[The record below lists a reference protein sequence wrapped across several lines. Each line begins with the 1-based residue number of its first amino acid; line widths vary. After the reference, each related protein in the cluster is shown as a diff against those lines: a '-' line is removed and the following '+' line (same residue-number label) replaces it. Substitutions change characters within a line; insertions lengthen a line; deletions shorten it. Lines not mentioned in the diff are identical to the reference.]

1 MKPVPPTMREKKR
14 YILARVVPHGIIP
27 DGKAV
32 YYLLQETLAG
42 LFGDVGAAEINM
54 SVVSSE
60 GSYIIVK
67 CRRGMEIKLETAL
80 SFVTGD
86 SGGAFALRPVFV
98 SGTIAALKRKIP
110 VSLPP
115 GKEGDVTVGGEEYG
129 YSFRSQE
136 KVDLHQ
142 KGIKHQKIL
151 YFTREDIE
159 EILCS
164 Q

>member
-1 MKPVPPTMREKKR
+1 MKPLPPTMREKKR
-14 YILARVVPHGIIP
+14 YILARVVPHGAVP
-27 DGKAV
+27 DGKTV
-32 YYLLQETLAG
+32 YYLLQEILAG
-42 LFGDVGAAEINM
+42 LFGDAGAAEINM
-54 SVVSSE
+54 SVVYSE
-60 GSYIIVK
+60 AGYIIVR
-67 CRRGMEIKLETAL
+67 CRRGQERKLETAL
-80 SFVTGD
+80 SFVTAE
-86 SGGAFALRPVFV
+86 SGAVSALRPVSV

-110 VSLPP
+110 VPPPP
-115 GKEGDVTVGGEEYG
+115 GNDCDITIGGEEFV

>member
-1 MKPVPPTMREKKR
+1 MREKKR
-14 YILARVVPHGIIP
+14 YILARVVPHGAAP

-42 LFGDVGAAEINM
+42 LFGDAGAAEINM
-54 SVVSSE
+54 SVVYSE
-60 GSYIIVK
+60 AGYIIVK
-67 CRRGMEIKLETAL
+67 CRRGMERKLKTAL
-80 SFVTGD
+80 SFLTGD
-86 SGGAFALRPVFV
+86 LGAVYALRPVSV
-98 SGTIAALKRKIP
+98 SGTIAALKRKVP
-110 VSLPP
+110 VPPPP
-115 GKEGDVTVGGEEYG
+115 GRDGDIMIGGEEFG

>member
-14 YILARVVPHGIIP
+14 YLLARVVPHGITP
-27 DGKAV
+27 DGKSV
-32 YYLLQETLAG
+32 YYLLQETLGG
-42 LFGDVGAAEINM
+42 LFGDAGAAEINM
-54 SVVSSE
+54 SVVYSE
-60 GSYIIVK
+60 GGYIIVK
-67 CRRGMEIKLETAL
+67 CRRGMEKCLETAL

-86 SGGAFALRPVFV
+86 AGVVFALRPVLV
-98 SGTIAALKRKIP
+98 SGTIAALKRRIP
-110 VSLPP
+110 ESPSP
-115 GKEGDVTVGGEEYG
+115 GEEGDITFGGEEFEYL
-129 YSFRSQE
+129 FRSQE